1 MENITAHGQ
10 YTWTHKNSDGDV
22 LYNEMI
28 VVFMPANTTSIL
40 QPRDQEVIL
49 IFKSYGL
56 RNTFHKSV
64 VAIGDD
70 SSDGSVQSKLKDF
83 WKGFTI
89 LDAIKNIHDSW
100 GRVKMSTFTG
110 VGRS

>member
-1 MENITAHGQ
+1 MDNIPGQ
-10 YTWTHKNSDGDV
+10 ELWTEM

-28 VVFMPANTTSIL
+28 AVFMPANTTSIL

-89 LDAIKNIHDSW
+89 QDAIKNIHDSW
-100 GRVKMSTFTG
+100 GELKCQHSLELEEVDCNLHG
-110 VGRS
+110 